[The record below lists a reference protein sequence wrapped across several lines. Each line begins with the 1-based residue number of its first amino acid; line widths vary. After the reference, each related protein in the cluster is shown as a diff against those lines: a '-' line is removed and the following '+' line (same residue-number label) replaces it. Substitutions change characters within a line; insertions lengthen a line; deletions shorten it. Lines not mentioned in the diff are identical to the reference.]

1 VGAVIKPAGI
11 DASQGIISS
20 AYLKDPTDPGFKDD
34 PGMQEWREFMAKYLP
49 GADIND
55 ITYVFAYSASKT
67 LMQVLKQCD
76 GDFSRENVMRQATN
90 LHDLELRTLLPGI
103 KINTSP
109 TNYRP
114 MRALQLMKWD
124 GKSWVEAQR
133 LLASDGAP
141 FDYFGESVAIDGN
154 FAVVGAQG
162 HDSVGGG
169 VGLRLAQAARLDI
182 QIGKFFA
189 EHRGSGVRLDGFF
202 VVVDG
207 FVDVVAA
214 VAVHAGL
221 LGVHVSQSVVVIRG
235 RFVDFGSGAAGLRL

>member
-1 VGAVIKPAGI
+1 MRVRRMAMGTIWAATLAVAVAAPAR
-11 DASQGIISS
+11 AENAKSS
-20 AYLKDPTDPGFKDD
+20 KSSVQAAALAKQLAEAKLQYIATKDPTDPGFKDD

-124 GKSWVEAQR
+124 GKTWAR
-133 LLASDGAP
+133 
-141 FDYFGESVAIDGN
+141 FGDVIE
-154 FAVVGAQG
+154 GAQT
-162 HDSVGGG
+162 
-169 VGLRLAQAARLDI
+169 
-182 QIGKFFA
+182 
-189 EHRGSGVRLDGFF
+189 
-202 VVVDG
+202 
-207 FVDVVAA
+207 
-214 VAVHAGL
+214 
-221 LGVHVSQSVVVIRG
+221 
-235 RFVDFGSGAAGLRL
+235 